1 MSTRRSLLEI
11 ACWLGS
17 APLLGAAPARAQS
30 GPAPTHLLSGLS
42 SRGERVTLKG
52 LRGSVVLVFVWSA
65 RCPVCLDKLPELRR
79 NLDGWLG
86 KPFVILAVNQDR
98 MVDDM
103 RSYERLLEQVA
114 PARSQL
120 KHLWRGAPEH
130 QDNFGELPM
139 NMPTTMIFD
148 KQGALSKAIRGRVSP
163 ELWDDVAELVLS

>member
-1 MSTRRSLLEI
+1 MPTRRSLLEL
-11 ACWLGS
+11 ACCLGG
-17 APLLGAAPARAQS
+17 APLLGATTARAQS
-30 GPAPTHLLSGLS
+30 DPAPTPLLSAVS
-42 SRGERVTLKG
+42 SRGEPVTLKG

-98 MVDDM
+98 TVDDM

-130 QDNFGELPM
+130 QDNFGDLPM

-148 KQGALSKAIRGRVSP
+148 KEGALSKTIRGRVP
-163 ELWDDVAELVLS
+163 AELWDDVAELVLG

>member
-17 APLLGAAPARAQS
+17 APLLGAVPARAQS
-30 GPAPTHLLSGLS
+30 GPAPTHLSGLS

-79 NLDGWLG
+79 NLEGWLG

-103 RSYERLLEQVA
+103 RSYERLLEQMA
-114 PARSQL
+114 PTRSQL

-148 KQGALSKAIRGRVSP
+148 KQGALSKTIRGRVSP

>member
-1 MSTRRSLLEI
+1 MSTRRSILEV
-11 ACWLGS
+11 ACWLGT
-17 APLLGAAPARAQS
+17 APLLGATSARAQP
-30 GPAPTHLLSGLS
+30 GPAPAHVLSGVS

-52 LRGSVVLVFVWSA
+52 LRGSVALVFVWSA

-86 KPFVILAVNQDR
+86 KPFVILALNQDR
-98 MVDDM
+98 TADDM
-103 RSYERLLEQVA
+103 RGYERLLEQMA

-130 QDNFGELPM
+130 KDNFGELPM

-148 KQGALSKAIRGRVSP
+148 KEGALTKTVRGRISP